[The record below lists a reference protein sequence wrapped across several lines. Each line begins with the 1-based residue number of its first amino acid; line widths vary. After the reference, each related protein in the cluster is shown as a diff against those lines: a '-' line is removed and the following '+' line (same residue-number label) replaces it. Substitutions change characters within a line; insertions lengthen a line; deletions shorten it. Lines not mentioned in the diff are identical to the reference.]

1 MPLAWTCRLH
11 FSNLLHLNVY
21 RCRSALS
28 GYTVDDRKK
37 HLMKH
42 IGLKG
47 LLIIALLGITSRG
60 YANILVNDTWQDGT
74 RTDPAAPVYAEN
86 NGVVGTDADNDGD
99 IESAW
104 FASTGGSLTVAAPGD
119 LRAVTPGNSLTWLT
133 YFTPESTKVNLGAGD
148 TLKVTWVFT
157 PSSVNAGNTSLQF
170 PLAIVNTPVGGR
182 LTKD

>member
-1 MPLAWTCRLH
+1 MRHSFLR
-11 FSNLLHLNVY
+11 FFLLSVFVGFA
-21 RCRSALS
+21 SS
-28 GYTVDDRKK
+28 
-37 HLMKH
+37 
-42 IGLKG
+42 
-47 LLIIALLGITSRG
+47 G

-86 NGVVGTDADNDGD
+86 NGIVGTDADNDGD

-119 LRAVTPGNSLTWLT
+119 LRAVTPGNSLTWFT

-157 PSSVNAGNTSLQF
+157 PSSVNTGNTSLQF
-170 PLAIVNTPVGGR
+170 RV
-182 LTKD
+182 